1 MTNENGEVRVRKAG
15 KIQPLPEAVAALVGD
30 GCFLSLEGFTHL
42 IPFAAGHEVLRQGFS
57 DLTVVRLT
65 PDVLFDQMI
74 GLGRVERMIF
84 SYGGNPGVGSLHRM
98 RDAVENGW
106 PRPIELVEHSHA
118 GLANAYVAGASNL
131 PFGILRGY
139 AGTDLP
145 EHNDQVAFVECPFT
159 GERLTAVRAINPDVA
174 VIHAQQADRQGN
186 VQLWGL
192 SGVQKEAV
200 LAAKHSIV
208 TVEEV
213 VEELPTKPRAVV
225 LPSWVLDAVC
235 LVPGGSWP
243 SYAADFS
250 VRDNGFYSEWDGIA
264 RDRDRFTQWMHDNVL
279 SADAPVETPVPTR

>member
-1 MTNENGEVRVRKAG
+1 VRKAG
-15 KIQPLPEAVAALVGD
+15 RIQPLPEAVAALVRD
-30 GCFLSLEGFTHL
+30 GSFVSLEGFTHL
-42 IPFAAGHEVLRQGFS
+42 IPFAAGHEVLRQGHT

-74 GLGRVERMIF
+74 GLGRVERVIF

-98 RDAVENGW
+98 RDAVENDW
-106 PRPIELVEHSHA
+106 PRPLDLVEHSHA

-131 PFGILRGY
+131 PFGTLRGY

-145 EHNDQVAFVECPFT
+145 AHNPDVAFIDCPFT
-159 GERLTAVRAINPDVA
+159 GEKLTAVRAINPDVA
-174 VIHAQQADRQGN
+174 IIHAQQSDKQGN

-200 LAAKHSIV
+200 LAAKHAIV

-213 VEELPTKPRAVV
+213 VDELTPKPRSVV

-235 LVPGGSWP
+235 HVPNGAWP

-250 VRDNGFYSEWDGIA
+250 VRDNGFYSDWDAIS
-264 RDRDRFTQWMHDNVL
+264 RDRDRFTQWMEENVL
-279 SADAPVETPVPTR
+279 AADAPVGAPVVAR

>member
-1 MTNENGEVRVRKAG
+1 
-15 KIQPLPEAVAALVGD
+15 
-30 GCFLSLEGFTHL
+30 
-42 IPFAAGHEVLRQGFS
+42 
-57 DLTVVRLT
+57 
-65 PDVLFDQMI
+65 VLFDQMI

-106 PRPIELVEHSHA
+106 PRPIALVEHSHA
-118 GLANAYVAGASNL
+118 GLSNAYAAGASDL
-131 PFGILRGY
+131 PFGTLRGY

-145 EHNDQVAFVECPFT
+145 AHNEDVAFIECPFT
-159 GERLTAVRAINPDVA
+159 AEKLTAVRAINPDVA
-174 VIHAQQADRQGN
+174 IIHAQQADKQGN

-200 LAAKHSIV
+200 LAAKHAIV

-213 VEELPTKPRAVV
+213 VEELTPKPRSVV

-235 LVPGGSWP
+235 HVPNGAWP

-250 VRDNGFYSEWDGIA
+250 VRDNGFYSEWDGIS
-264 RDRDRFTQWMHDNVL
+264 RDRDRFTQWMEENVL
-279 SADAPVETPVPTR
+279 AADAPVGAPAVAR